1 MTAFTLLTTLS
12 VKLRKRILVSLIVSL
27 TITIDIYSSIDGFTE
42 RILRSHSLPGNVK
55 SSAMVRTGTHHRKT
69 GSEIVAIIT
78 GKRLKRS
85 QTLIMIHRKH
95 CIKMHIVARAKE
107 AISSIRTKA
116 RNTFLGQFCYHWSYY
131 FLFFLPQETVITCMR
146 IE

>member
-1 MTAFTLLTTLS
+1 MTTFTLLTTLS
-12 VKLRKRILVSLIVSL
+12 VKLRKRILISLIVSL

-42 RILRSHSLPGNVK
+42 RILRSHSLPCNVK
-55 SSAMVRTGTHHRKT
+55 SCTMVRAGTHHRKT

-78 GKRLKRS
+78 GERLERG

-95 CIKMHIVARAKE
+95 CIKMHIVARAEE
-107 AISSIRTKA
+107 AISSIRTKT
-116 RNTFLGQFCYHWSYY
+116 RNTFLGQFCYHRSNDV
-131 FLFFLPQETVITCMR
+131 LFFLAQETVITCMR